1 MKKIIEYKDAD
12 GHCDV
17 GDVVYLGSNFT
28 EKAGLIAVHKSRYC
42 DVYIF
47 KPLADNSIFM
57 TDENGNIPFYG
68 MPYIFAKEI
77 ELKEDEK

>member
-1 MKKIIEYKDAD
+1 MKRIIEYENVD
-12 GHCDV
+12 GTCEV
-17 GDVVYLGSNFT
+17 GDVVFLRHNFT
-28 EKAGLIAVHKSRYC
+28 EKAELIAVHKSRYC

-68 MPYIFAKEI
+68 MPYVFAKEV
-77 ELKEDEK
+77 EVKEEQP

>member
-1 MKKIIEYKDAD
+1 MKRIIEYKDAD

-17 GDVVYLGSNFT
+17 GDVVFLGRNLS
-28 EKAGLIAVHKSRYC
+28 EKAELIAVHKSRYC

-47 KPLADNSIFM
+47 KPLAYNSIFM

-68 MPYIFAKEI
+68 MPYIFAKEVKV
-77 ELKEDEK
+77 KEDQP

>member
-1 MKKIIEYKDAD
+1 MKKIIEYKDGD

-17 GDVVYLGSNFT
+17 GDVVFLRHNLT
-28 EKAGLIAVHKSRYC
+28 EKAELIAVHKSRYC

-47 KPLADNSIFM
+47 KPLADNTIFM

-68 MPYIFAKEI
+68 IPYIFAKEVEI
-77 ELKEDEK
+77 EEEQP

>member
-1 MKKIIEYKDAD
+1 MKKIIEYKDGD

-17 GDVVYLGSNFT
+17 GDVVFLRHNLT
-28 EKAGLIAVHKSRYC
+28 EKAELIAVHKSRYC
-42 DVYIF
+42 DVCIF

-77 ELKEDEK
+77 EIEEERP

>member
-1 MKKIIEYKDAD
+1 MKRIIEYKDAD

-17 GDVVYLGSNFT
+17 GDVVFLRADLT
-28 EKAGLIAVHKSRYC
+28 EKAVLIAVHKSRYC

-47 KPLADNSIFM
+47 KPLAYNSIFM

-77 ELKEDEK
+77 ELNEDEK

>member
-1 MKKIIEYKDAD
+1 MKRIIEYKDGD

-17 GDVVYLGSNFT
+17 GDVVFLRHNFT
-28 EKAGLIAVHKSRYC
+28 EKAELIAVHKSRYC

-77 ELKEDEK
+77 EIKEEQQ

>member
-1 MKKIIEYKDAD
+1 MKKIIEYKDGD

-17 GDVVYLGSNFT
+17 GDVVFLRHNFT
-28 EKAGLIAVHKSRYC
+28 EKAELIAVHKSCYC

-77 ELKEDEK
+77 EIKEAQP